1 MNRPVITLLTDFGTT
16 DHYVAAMKGVM
27 LGICPQAQLVD
38 VSHGIRAYAVEEAAF
53 LLAQSWRC
61 FPPGT
66 VHLVVVDPGVGSSRR
81 PLVAEAGGHF
91 FVAPDN
97 GVLSLVG
104 DFAARE
110 LAEERFFRHPVSRT
124 FHGRDLFAPA
134 AAHLAAGVP
143 TEEFGPKIDDPL
155 ILPFGE
161 PVETTPGC
169 WTGTVLHVDRFG
181 NIVTSFDWARFRA
194 VAEMPFALEAGL
206 CRATRYC
213 PHYSASE
220 SGEIFA
226 IRGSSGY
233 IEVSVNQGDAASLAK
248 VSAGDPVKLIFCARE
263 CYHVLV

>member
-38 VSHGIRAYAVEEAAF
+38 VSHGVRAYAVREAAF

-81 PLVAEAGGHF
+81 PLVAQAGEQS

-104 DFAARE
+104 GFAARE

-124 FHGRDLFAPA
+124 FQGRDLFAPA

-143 TEEFGPKIDDPL
+143 IAEFGPKMGDPL

-169 WTGTVLHVDRFG
+169 WAGSVLHVDRFG

-194 VAEMPFALEAGL
+194 VAEVPFVLETGI
-206 CRATRYC
+206 CRATRYR
-213 PHYSASE
+213 PNYAASAT
-220 SGEIFA
+220 GEVFA
-226 IRGSSGY
+226 IGGSSGY

-248 VSAGDPVKLIFCARE
+248 VSAGEPVKLIICAGE
-263 CYHVLV
+263 CYHVL